1 MKGVELCLVRRE
13 SGEVEA
19 NAAEPAKG
27 GGFGRGLQIVGL
39 KLGGDEIVDGVSWPV
54 RGVGGWDRDFFRKGN
69 EGPVRFVF
77 GALFDPSSDDFF
89 FGIGEGEI
97 RFRSGH
103 DLIGVV

>member
-1 MKGVELCLVRRE
+1 MKGVELCLGRRE

-27 GGFGRGLQIVGL
+27 ICLGGGLEIVGL
-39 KLGGDEIVDGVSWPV
+39 KLGDDEIVDGVPWPV
-54 RGVGGWDRDFFRKGN
+54 HGAGGWNGDFIRKGN

-89 FGIGEGEI
+89 FGIGKDEI
-97 RFRSGH
+97 
-103 DLIGVV
+103 